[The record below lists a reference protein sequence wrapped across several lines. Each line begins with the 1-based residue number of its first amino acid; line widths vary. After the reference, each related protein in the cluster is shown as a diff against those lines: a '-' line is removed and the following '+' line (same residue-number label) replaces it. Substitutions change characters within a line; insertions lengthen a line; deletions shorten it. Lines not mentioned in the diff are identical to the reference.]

1 MLGFSLPRLHRPGQW
16 DAVLKAETAH
26 CGRASCRVR
35 RMEGRVGV
43 QQLPLAHKKAPCL
56 QAGKALE
63 HQRADAAMQVFYQ
76 PWDEQALD
84 ARASCLCWKIFQ
96 NFHLV

>member
-1 MLGFSLPRLHRPGQW
+1 MLGFSLPQLHRPGQW

-43 QQLPLAHKKAPCL
+43 QQLPLEHKQLLAYKLA
-56 QAGKALE
+56 K
-63 HQRADAAMQVFYQ
+63 
-76 PWDEQALD
+76 PWNTKGQTQ
-84 ARASCLCWKIFQ
+84 LCRFSI
-96 NFHLV
+96 NHGMSRR